1 MGSVVAGLCS
11 AGKKAKELIESARES
26 LARLVG
32 GRPEDIIFTSGGT
45 EVRAPGSELPLSL
58 CGEDREK
65 GCCTSPGS

>member
-1 MGSVVAGLCS
+1 MGSVVAGLCP

-45 EVRAPGSELPLSL
+45 EVRAPGSERPLSL